1 MTWRSFQTVL
11 ALCGLCVLVVS
22 LSCVASAEPRE
33 GAALATPAKH
43 DDTDH
48 LGQQDRTDTARRSPD
63 NEGSNPPL
71 ADAGLDRHV
80 EQNETVYLDA
90 GGSVALTGQIERY
103 EWEIDPPEGTT
114 FAPECTTCPQTQ
126 FQPRQPGTYAVTVT
140 VTDSA
145 GGTASDTLYVY
156 VDERRG
162 PAVTLAGPDRLRV
175 GQPGAFTL
183 SARPRTHPLES
194 VNWYVDETFRE
205 YSFLD
210 AEGARTTRVGFTS
223 AGRHTVSASVF
234 DTSGLST
241 TATATVLV
249 GPPPTFAVAIDRVRP
264 PRETGTDELTV
275 RATVT
280 NAGNFTDSQDIRLV
294 RAGTEL
300 DHRENL
306 TLAPG
311 ASATV
316 TLSWADAI
324 ANPGTHTL
332 RVASDTDNDTAAAV
346 IGFEDGTSTPR
357 VVTVPGVPTA
367 APDGETLEVALKD
380 RQFEVFA
387 TTDIPAQVYVV
398 YPYNATAF
406 PNRTAF
412 YESMARRVGA
422 VTGLRTFEAVRDNAS
437 LNVSEDAW
445 HGASL
450 GRAIAEW
457 HGIQWRGEGIPDS
470 SAEPFS
476 PAVMDGYVVR
486 LTGEG
491 APIDVSEA
499 LVPSTNASVPTAAVA
514 GTLSQERVKLSSVD
528 ISLDGGGYNTLEA
541 TATVENPTQS
551 TVTRRIA
558 LTTNGTRIEDT
569 PGEIDTDSVTSV
581 TLEPGE
587 TARVTLKGRNR
598 NGDVVA
604 GPTTVAVSAWAWSD
618 ALGARG
624 GPVRLDDRVATA
636 LTPSAAILPGAV
648 APGRTAVT
656 DLTARY
662 PAGGDSLTV
671 VATVTNPGD
680 DSVTSPVALVV
691 DGTRRA
697 TKTVTLA
704 AGTSET
710 LTWSVTGPTAGVEPV
725 VVTTNTS
732 RARRYVL
739 PSGGRLVSQA
749 PANPSVTGNALSL
762 RPDERPGSERRPAST
777 LAPNDLVVRI
787 GAHSSAPDVK
797 FPVTLTKTDG
807 DPVGVT
813 DGPVRG
819 TSPLAPT
826 DAQEVGVAILRA
838 AGAKYNNINNANGIN
853 TGIKLI
859 DTLYN
864 VIGAAFGEPEQ
875 VRDTSGGTVT
885 ITEGQLIEIK
895 VFNNN
900 RAVERFNR
908 GKTLSCGGSVID
920 IEGCAGARD
929 MRLPYHGLDF
939 FTSIP
944 GATARFTGSDAWTSK
959 GGTYSRD
966 GNTLTLNTTGM
977 EDSDGDLTDGETLV
991 INSDRG
997 PEQLDVAAGEVIGL
1011 DGANWRFR
1019 IEGISEGGGR
1029 RG

>member
-90 GGSVALTGQIERY
+90 GGSVALTGQLERY
-103 EWEIDPPEGTT
+103 EWAIDPPEGAT
-114 FAPECTTCPQTQ
+114 FAPECSTCPQTR

-300 DHRENL
+300 DRRENL

-346 IGFEDGTSTPR
+346 IGFEDGSSTPR

-367 APDGETLEVALKD
+367 SPDGETLEVALKD

-470 SAEPFS
+470 SAEPFA

-514 GTLSQERVKLSSVD
+514 GTLSQERVELSSVD

-558 LTTNGTRIEDT
+558 LTTNGTEIEDT

-624 GPVRLDDRVATA
+624 GPVRLDDRVATV
-636 LTPSAAILPGAV
+636 LRPESTTIPGVEVPGQVAI
-648 APGRTAVT
+648 TN
-656 DLTARY
+656 LTAT
-662 PAGGDSLTV
+662 ATGSELTIIT
-671 VATVTNPGD
+671 TVTNPGD
-680 DSVTSPVALVV
+680 TRASETVEVLVG
-691 DGTRRA
+691 GTTQA
-697 TKTVTLA
+697 ETVTLA
-704 AGTSET
+704 PGATETVTRAVTAMSAG
-710 LTWSVTGPTAGVEPV
+710 LAHV
-725 VVTTNTS
+725 
-732 RARRYVL
+732 RARTPTSQAQTYAL
-739 PSGGRLVSQA
+739 PARGTLASQA
-749 PANPSVTGNALSL
+749 PATHSGVRGGTLTLHA
-762 RPDERPGSERRPAST
+762 DERPGGEAPPASPR
-777 LAPNDLVVRI
+777 APNDIVVRI
-787 GAHSSAPDVK
+787 GENSGTRSVAFTPR
-797 FPVTLTKTDG
+797 LTKTDG
-807 DPVGVT
+807 DPLGLT
-813 DGPVRG
+813 DGPVTGQSPIAPTRAPVAG
-819 TSPLAPT
+819 LAVIETPSDAYNNVNNVEGIDRKVPLA
-826 DAQEVGVAILRA
+826 DMFNILLA
-838 AGAKYNNINNANGIN
+838 VFEG
-853 TGIKLI
+853 
-859 DTLYN
+859 
-864 VIGAAFGEPEQ
+864 PEA
-875 VRDTSGGTVT
+875 VRDPPESGTLTV
-885 ITEGQLIEIK
+885 TEGQEITIN
-895 VFNNN
+895 VFNNAD
-900 RAVERFNR
+900 AVEKFNR
-908 GKTLSCGGSVID
+908 GEELTCEFVDSPRCSGERAV
-920 IEGCAGARD
+920 
-929 MRLPYHGLDF
+929 RLPYHGVDF
-939 FTSIP
+939 SP
-944 GATARFTGSDAWTSK
+944 ATADLIGASIWTSK
-959 GGTYSRD
+959 NGSYD
-966 GNTLTLNTTGM
+966 N
-977 EDSDGDLTDGETLV
+977 SDGMITLSANRMEKEDGSPLNEGETMV
-991 INSDRG
+991 IDPDGSG
-997 PEQLDVAAGEVIGL
+997 KLDVLAGRTL
-1011 DGANWRFR
+1011 AFNGANWQVK
-1019 IEGISEGGGR
+1019 IEGVGSGDDNPGPIP
-1029 RG
+1029 